1 MNVTNA
7 MSSDGRDR
15 DGRPWWLGGSR
26 RVMPWALVLLL
37 ALVNLTTLLSDR
49 IHDAA
54 FSGVA
59 SVAAMAG
66 PAIAETVVAHSPTM
80 AKRRAVDGAAQK
92 FEAER
97 VALHTK
103 NRALQAETEGLKVA
117 KAALAKEHDALRALM
132 SKRAAAVRA
141 LATRTTTVL
150 AARSAEAIATLPV
163 RAAPYVGL
171 AALVGFTSLELQAD
185 CELAQALAALNAE
198 HGNDKVDAGPVCN
211 AVGKV
216 PSPQQ
221 VWSAAKTR
229 AGTALEGLYAALE
242 EAARKLGLTTNS
254 K

>member
-1 MNVTNA
+1 
-7 MSSDGRDR
+7 
-15 DGRPWWLGGSR
+15 
-26 RVMPWALVLLL
+26 MPWALVFLL

-66 PAIAETVVAHSPTM
+66 PAIAETVVAHSPKM
-80 AKRRAVDGAAQK
+80 AKRRAVDATAQK

-97 VALHTK
+97 AALHTK
-103 NRALQAETEGLKVA
+103 NRAVQAETAGLKVA
-117 KAALAKEHDALRALM
+117 KAALAKEHDALRALT

-150 AARSAEAIATLPV
+150 AARSADAIATLPV

-198 HGNDKVDAGPVCN
+198 HGNDPVDAGPICN

-221 VWSAAKTR
+221 VWSAARIR
-229 AGTALEGLYAALE
+229 AGTALQGFYESLE
-242 EAARKLGLTTNS
+242 DAGRKLGPTTNS

>member
-1 MNVTNA
+1 MTNA
-7 MSSDGRDR
+7 ISSEGRDR
-15 DGRPWWLGGSR
+15 QGRPWWLGDSR
-26 RVMPWALVLLL
+26 RVMPWALVFLL

-150 AARSAEAIATLPV
+150 EARSAEVIATLPFV
-163 RAAPYVGL
+163 PLRMS
-171 AALVGFTSLELQAD
+171 ALQHSSD
-185 CELAQALAALNAE
+185 SPALNCRPTVNLLKHWPRSMPNTE
-198 HGNDKVDAGPVCN
+198 MTRSMPV
-211 AVGKV
+211 
-216 PSPQQ
+216 
-221 VWSAAKTR
+221 
-229 AGTALEGLYAALE
+229 LYA
-242 EAARKLGLTTNS
+242 TP
-254 K
+254 